1 MKVSMNYIELS
12 ITVPEEAAEAVAW
25 SLTERG
31 VPGVVVSERA
41 PEAPLQE
48 TSTLKAYFPE
58 VAPPD
63 MELLEAGIREGLSP
77 FPGAAYQVESRSLPE
92 ENWATSWQRF
102 WHVQRIGENIV
113 VRPSWEEHTPEP
125 QDLVITLDPKQ
136 AFGTGTHQTTRLC
149 LRAIERVMSA
159 SPAETVYDVGA
170 GTGILAILASMMGAK
185 HVVAVDNDPVAV
197 AAAVENAEING
208 VDVENFVGSAGD
220 LKGQAD
226 LVVANILAEVI
237 IELAPELWRIT
248 RPGGRLV
255 TSGIISRKADDVAQ
269 ALAAQGFRLL
279 ERESEGDWVLVEAE
293 RPA

>member
-1 MKVSMNYIELS
+1 MNYLELS
-12 ITVPEEAAEAVAW
+12 ITVPAEAAEGVAW

-48 TSTLKAYFPE
+48 TATLKAYFPE
-58 VAPPD
+58 VSPPD
-63 MELLEAGIREGLSP
+63 MALIEEGIREGLSP
-77 FPGAAYQVESRSLPE
+77 YPGASFQVESRELPE
-92 ENWATSWQRF
+92 ENWATSWQKY
-102 WHVQRIGENIV
+102 WHVQRIGEHVV
-113 VRPSWEEHTPEP
+113 VRPSWEEYQAEP
-125 QDLVITLDPKQ
+125 GDLVITLDPKQ

-149 LRAIERVMSA
+149 MRAIERYMNV

-170 GTGILAILASMMGAK
+170 GTGILAILAAMMGAK

-197 AAAVENAEING
+197 AAAEENATINAVSVENR
-208 VDVENFVGSAGD
+208 VGSADD

-255 TSGIISRKADDVAQ
+255 TSGIITRKADDVAQ

-279 ERESEGDWVLVEAE
+279 DRESEGDWVLVEAE
-293 RPA
+293 RPL

>member
-1 MKVSMNYIELS
+1 MNYLELA
-12 ITVPEEAAEAVAW
+12 ITVPAEAAEAVAW

-41 PEAPLQE
+41 PEAPEQE

-77 FPGAAYQVESRSLPE
+77 YPGASYQVETRTLPE
-92 ENWATSWQRF
+92 ENWATSWQKY
-102 WHVQRIGENIV
+102 WHVQRIGEHIV
-113 VRPSWEEHTPEP
+113 VRPSWEEYAPQPE
-125 QDLVITLDPKQ
+125 DLVITLDPKQ
-136 AFGTGTHQTTRLC
+136 AFGTGTHATTRLC
-149 LRAIERVMSA
+149 MRAVERAMRESK
-159 SPAETVYDVGA
+159 AETVYDVGA
-170 GTGILAILASMMGAK
+170 GTGILAILAAMMGAS

-197 AAAVENAEING
+197 VAAEENTLINRVTVENR
-208 VDVENFVGSAGD
+208 VGSAQD
-220 LKGQAD
+220 LTGQAD

-255 TSGIISRKADDVAQ
+255 SSGIISRKADDVAQ

-279 ERESEGDWVLVEAE
+279 EREVEGDWVLVEAE
-293 RPA
+293 RPL

>member
-1 MKVSMNYIELS
+1 MNYLELA
-12 ITVPEEAAEAVAW
+12 ITVPAEAAEAVAW

-31 VPGVVVSERA
+31 VPGVVVSERS
-41 PEAPLQE
+41 PEAPLSE

-77 FPGAAYQVESRSLPE
+77 FPGAEFQVETRTLPE
-92 ENWATSWQRF
+92 ENWATSWQKY
-102 WHVQRIGENIV
+102 WHVQRIGEHVV
-113 VRPSWEEHTPEP
+113 VRPSWEEYEAQPE
-125 QDLVITLDPKQ
+125 DLVITLDPKM
-136 AFGTGTHQTTRLC
+136 AFGTGTHATTRLC
-149 LRAIERVMSA
+149 MRAIERYMSVT
-159 SPAETVYDVGA
+159 PAETVYDVGA
-170 GTGILAILASMMGAK
+170 GTGILAILAAMMGAK
-185 HVVAVDNDPVAV
+185 HVIAVDNDPVAV
-197 AAAVENAEING
+197 AAAEENATINE
-208 VDVENFVGSAGD
+208 VAVTNRVGSADD

-269 ALAAQGFRLL
+269 ALAAQGFNLL
-279 ERESEGDWVLVEAE
+279 ERDSEGDWVLVEAD
-293 RPA
+293 RPL

>member
-1 MKVSMNYIELS
+1 MNYLELA
-12 ITVPEEAAEAVAW
+12 ITVPAEAAEAVAW
-25 SLTERG
+25 NLTERG
-31 VPGVVVSERA
+31 VPGVVVSERSPDA
-41 PEAPLQE
+41 PASE

-63 MELLEAGIREGLSP
+63 MELLETGIREGLSL
-77 FPGAAYQVESRSLPE
+77 FPGAEYHVSTRALPE
-92 ENWATSWQRF
+92 ENWATSWQKY
-102 WHVQRIGENIV
+102 WHVQRIGEHVV
-113 VRPSWEEHTPEP
+113 VRPSWEEYEAQPG
-125 QDLVITLDPKQ
+125 DVVITLDPKQ
-136 AFGTGTHQTTRLC
+136 AFGTGTHATTRLC
-149 LRAIERVMSA
+149 MRAIERVMSA

-170 GTGILAILASMMGAK
+170 GTGILAILAAKMGAK

-197 AAAVENAEING
+197 AAAEENATINE
-208 VDVENFVGSAGD
+208 VAVTNQVGSAGD
-220 LKGQAD
+220 FTAQAE

-255 TSGIISRKADDVAQ
+255 TSGIITRKADEVAQ

-293 RPA
+293 RPL

>member
-1 MKVSMNYIELS
+1 MNYLELA
-12 ITVPEEAAEAVAW
+12 ITVPAEAAEAVAW

-41 PEAPLQE
+41 PEDPEQQ
-48 TSTLKAYFPE
+48 TCTLKAYFPE

-77 FPGAAYQVESRSLPE
+77 YPGAAYQVESRTLPE
-92 ENWATSWQRF
+92 ENWATSWQKY
-102 WHVQRIGENIV
+102 WHVQRIGEHVV
-113 VRPSWEEHTPEP
+113 VRPSWEEYAPQPE
-125 QDLVITLDPKQ
+125 DLVITLDPKQ
-136 AFGTGTHQTTRLC
+136 AFGTGTHATTRLC
-149 LRAIERVMSA
+149 MRAVERAMNA
-159 SPAETVYDVGA
+159 SKAETVYDVGA
-170 GTGILAILASMMGAK
+170 GTGILAILAAMMGAS

-197 AAAVENAEING
+197 AAAEENTVINRVTVENR
-208 VDVENFVGSAGD
+208 VGSAQD
-220 LKGQAD
+220 LTGQAD

-269 ALAAQGFRLL
+269 ALAAQGFTLL
-279 ERESEGDWVLVEAE
+279 EREVEGDWVLVEAE
-293 RPA
+293 RPL

>member
-1 MKVSMNYIELS
+1 MNYLELA
-12 ITVPEEAAEAVAW
+12 ITVPAEAAEAVAW

-31 VPGVVVSERA
+31 VPGVVVSERS
-41 PEAPLQE
+41 PEDPLSE

-77 FPGAAYQVESRSLPE
+77 FPGAEYQVETRTLPE
-92 ENWATSWQRF
+92 ENWATSWQKY
-102 WHVQRIGENIV
+102 WHVQRIGEHVI
-113 VRPSWEEHTPEP
+113 VRPSWEEYEAQPG
-125 QDLVITLDPKQ
+125 DLVITLDPKQ
-136 AFGTGTHQTTRLC
+136 AFGTGTHATTRLC
-149 LRAIERVMSA
+149 MRAIERKMSVT
-159 SPAETVYDVGA
+159 PAETVYDVGA
-170 GTGILAILASMMGAK
+170 GTGILAILAAMMGAK
-185 HVVAVDNDPVAV
+185 HVTAVDNDPVAV
-197 AAAVENAEING
+197 AAAEENATINE
-208 VDVENFVGSAGD
+208 VAVTNRVGSADD

-269 ALAAQGFRLL
+269 ALAAQGFNLL
-279 ERESEGDWVLVEAE
+279 ERESEGDWVLVEAD
-293 RPA
+293 RPL